1 MKKFNK
7 NVRKNCKKIFGLIL
21 ATLILFSSFPY
32 QVFALGPWDFF
43 DEVEE
48 ASDALDELEVPDLN
62 SQLEDFII
70 ESEKYFGK
78 TSEQLENIS
87 KSLNSVSTL
96 MTTFQYISYTTSAVN
111 NIMNILKMIG
121 VMEDSN
127 DAKLDSLLDAVKSIK
142 ESVEE
147 INKKVTSIQKDLK
160 NNFADESYHFDEIK
174 AQNLQ
179 DAWANFMKNEYTEM
193 MNIVSSYEVLVN
205 QNAINWSET
214 WKEETKTDLRALYN
228 KKGLLMYSGSNYNGY
243 NKELPVV
250 PEMSDDTANK
260 KLDTAIEYN
269 IVLPSK
275 YLKISPNIIINA
287 DNYEEVINKAIT
299 DGVNNAVNDGVIKID
314 AVSLPFWQIKDTT
327 KKEDIINKISEDL
340 INSMFYEI
348 TSIIANSNIG
358 NGTTFAGNAL
368 SSYQA
373 FCRTVNGDNNIGSA
387 IENILDYLTL
397 TFTFEGEAKEYAG
410 AYYSL
415 VGMATTQFGM
425 LTSTLVAATPSIKST
440 TKTDLVDLMYN
451 TIKKNNDTYK
461 NFFHG
466 SDNYCYPLKGTL
478 NYVDISAQTLSMSNN
493 RCENYSGNGVR
504 CDHVEQN
511 DSFSDWVIVD
521 ANAKINT
528 DNLDVYKFESKRNET
543 ILKNSIVDGQ
553 NLAYLYRYIKSS
565 NTNQSIMD
573 YLKKNAVINDD
584 AKHSTTLIASNFA
597 IKDQPIDK
605 TLLQSA
611 PFGSDFKYYDRYT
624 DNTIIPGY
632 EKDKFVTAKSDND
645 YIKTL
650 IHTKIVGDTFS
661 ISGNTSNGLATS
673 DVESRSSYG
682 VTLGTRVFQ
691 YDSSAFASPRYILHD
706 EAVVTLDISESASDN
721 SKFYLRI
728 PYRSMYTAK
737 VEKKYG
743 ALVLNY
749 DINTDTNK
757 YQLSINNKTEF
768 IEFIKKIA
776 NGNTYEGKNI
786 ILKND
791 IDLNNEN
798 LEKYWPSSLSS
809 SVFKG
814 NFNGND
820 KTISNLTISSSG
832 NHVALFRTTGENVII
847 ENLKLKNVNITGT
860 DNKNGYAALV
870 GYADGRLI
878 VNNVE
883 IVSGNIK
890 GYKYVAGIVGEARE
904 NTKVNILNSTNNAH
918 ITSTNADA
926 GGIIGNTGNYY
937 IYKCLNT
944 GNITATRGAA
954 GGMSGYSGSDSKK
967 DSSFVR
973 ESKNTGNIV
982 GYDCAGGIS
991 GHIASD
997 DRFSRFFDNENTG
1010 SVTVTYKGSAGGIV
1024 GYTEGGGAYI
1034 NNKNIGIIET
1044 VDRYAGGIL
1053 GENEDDPILIKG
1065 NTNEGAV
1072 TAKSKSGGIAGY
1084 LGDKDYD
1091 LITIIQN
1098 NYNKGSVVSTSK
1110 DTGDAGGIVG
1120 SIYTDNA
1127 HHIVSNN
1134 TNEGSVI
1141 AERQAGGI
1149 IGYMAGGGGFDSNTN
1164 KANITSN
1171 TQNAGGIV
1179 GKIQDDKCTFRNSN
1193 VYKPR
1198 VIIGD
1203 NLSVTSEKT
1212 DYQIIVKS
1220 GNMHAGKIVGWDDY
1234 KDATIN
1240 NDSLVAT
1247 IFGEGNILTIIILL
1261 IILVLGCFGVYFY
1274 SKKNEI
1280 KTLKTKTSKKK
1291 KNNKK

>member
-1 MKKFNK
+1 MKKLLK
-7 NVRKNCKKIFGLIL
+7 NIKKLSKKSFGLLL
-21 ATLILFSSFPY
+21 ATLILLSSFPY

-43 DEVEE
+43 DEAEE
-48 ASDALDELEVPDLN
+48 AAEALDELEVPDMQ

-127 DAKLDSLLDAVKSIK
+127 DAKLNSILDTVKSIK

-160 NNFADESYHFDEIK
+160 NNFAEESFNFDEIK

-179 DAWANFMKNEYTEM
+179 DAWSSFMRNEYTEM
-193 MNIVSSYEVLVN
+193 MDIVSSYEVLVN
-205 QNAINWSET
+205 QNAINWAET
-214 WKEETKTDLRALYN
+214 WKNDSKTDLRALYN
-228 KKGLLMYSGSNYNGY
+228 TKGLLMYSGSNFNGY
-243 NKELPVV
+243 NNALPVV
-250 PEMSDDTANK
+250 PEMSDDSNNK
-260 KLDTAIEYN
+260 NLDINIKYN
-269 IVLPSK
+269 IVLPAK
-275 YLKISPNIIINA
+275 YLKINSNTIINA
-287 DNYEEVINKAIT
+287 DNYEDLIKKAIT
-299 DGVNNAVNDGVIKID
+299 DGVNEAVNDGVIKID
-314 AVSLPFWQIKDTT
+314 ADSLSFWKIKETT
-327 KKEDIINKISEDL
+327 KKEDLISKISEDL
-340 INSMFYEI
+340 ANSLFYEI

-373 FCRTVNGDNNIGSA
+373 FCRAVNGDNNTGSA
-387 IENILDYLTL
+387 IEDILDYLTL
-397 TFTFEGEAKEYAG
+397 TFTFEGEAKEYAP
-410 AYYSL
+410 AYYTL
-415 VGMATTQFGM
+415 VGMSTTQFGM
-425 LTSTLVAATPSIKST
+425 LTSTLVAATPSIKSSA
-440 TKTDLVDLMYN
+440 KTDLVNLMYN

-466 SDNYCYPLKGTL
+466 SDNYCYPLKGVL
-478 NYVDISAQTLSMSNN
+478 SYVDISAQALSMSNN

-504 CDHVEQN
+504 CDNIEQN
-511 DSFSDWVIVD
+511 DSFSDWVVVD
-521 ANAKINT
+521 ANVKLNT
-528 DNLDVYKFESKRNET
+528 DNLDVYKFEAKRNET
-543 ILKNSIVDGQ
+543 ILKNSIIDGQ
-553 NLAYLYRYIKSS
+553 NMAYLYRYIKSS
-565 NTNQSIMD
+565 NTEQSIMN
-573 YLKKNAVINDD
+573 YLKKNNVISDD
-584 AKHSTTLIASNFA
+584 LKHSTTLIASNFA
-597 IKDQPIDK
+597 IKDQPLDK

-611 PFGSDFKYYDRYT
+611 PFGSDFKYHDRYT

-632 EKDKFVTAKSDND
+632 EKDKFVTAKSDNED
-645 YIKTL
+645 IITL
-650 IHTKIVGDTFS
+650 THTKIVGDTFS
-661 ISGNTSNGLATS
+661 ISGNTSGGLAKS
-673 DVESRSSYG
+673 DVESRSSYD

-691 YDSSAFASPRYILHD
+691 YDRGAFASPRYILHD
-706 EAVVTLDISESASDN
+706 EAIVTLDISESATDN
-721 SKFYLRI
+721 SKFYLKT

-749 DINTDTNK
+749 NPSADTNK
-757 YQLSINNKTEF
+757 YQLTINNKNDF

-786 ILKND
+786 ILNND

-798 LEKYWPSSLSS
+798 LEKYWPSSLST

-814 NFNGND
+814 NFNGNG

-832 NHVALFRTTGENVII
+832 NRVALFRTTGENVVI
-847 ENLKLKNVNITGT
+847 ENLKLKNVNIKGT
-860 DNKNGYAALV
+860 DNKKGYATLV

-883 IVSGNIK
+883 IINGEIT
-890 GYKYVAGIVGEARE
+890 GYKFVAGIVGEARE
-904 NTKVNILNSTNNAH
+904 NTKVNILNCTNRAN
-918 ITSTNADA
+918 ITSTDTDA

-937 IYKCLNT
+937 VYNCLNT
-944 GNITATRGAA
+944 GNITANRGAA
-954 GGMSGYSGSDSKK
+954 GGISGYSGSDSKK

-973 ESKNTGNIV
+973 DSKNIGIII

-997 DRFSRFFDNENTG
+997 DRFSRFFGNENAG
-1010 SVTVTYKGSAGGIV
+1010 SVSVTYKGSAGGIV
-1024 GYTEGGGAYI
+1024 GYTEAGGAYI
-1034 NNKNIGIIET
+1034 NNINSGVIET

-1053 GENEDDPILIKG
+1053 GENEDDPILMKGNSNTDKGSIKG
-1065 NTNEGAV
+1065 
-1072 TAKSKSGGIAGY
+1072 KSKSGGIAGY
-1084 LGDKDYD
+1084 LGDRDYD
-1091 LITIIQN
+1091 SIAIIQN
-1098 NYNKGSVVSTSK
+1098 NHNKGSIVSTSK
-1110 DTGDAGGIVG
+1110 DTGDAGGIIG

-1127 HHIVSNN
+1127 HHIISNN

-1164 KANITSN
+1164 KGSITSN

-1179 GKIQDDKCTFRNSN
+1179 GKIQDDKCTFRDSN

-1203 NLSVTSEKT
+1203 NLSVTNETT
-1212 DYQIIVKS
+1212 DYKIIAIS
-1220 GNMHAGKIVGWDDY
+1220 NNMHAAKIVGWDDY
-1234 KDATIN
+1234 KDTSIN
-1240 NDSLVAT
+1240 SDSLVAT
-1247 IFGEGNILTIIILL
+1247 IFGEGNPITIIVLL
-1261 IILVLGCFGVYFY
+1261 LILVLGGFVFY
-1274 SKKNEI
+1274 QYINKN
-1280 KTLKTKTSKKK
+1280 KTKKTKKVK
-1291 KNNKK
+1291 RLN